1 MIYSMTGFARETS
14 GTQWGELC
22 WELRSVNHRYLDV
35 HQRLPDEFR
44 ALEPQVREA
53 VSGRLG
59 RGKVECLLRFQ
70 PRVREGTPLTINDTL
85 VAKLAEACE
94 RVSESLHS
102 AAPVSPVELLRW
114 PGVVEETARDMEPLM
129 EEALGLLGAALHS
142 LAKGRAAEGVRIAEM
157 LSTRLDGIGSHVQ
170 AIRERLPVVREVI
183 RERLQTRLAELGVD
197 AEPGRLEQEMALIA
211 QKMDVAEELDRLDSH
226 IQEVRASL
234 ERKDPVGRRLDFLM
248 QEFNREANTLASKS
262 QDAET
267 TRVAVEIK
275 VLVEQM
281 REQVQNVE

>member
-14 GTQWGELC
+14 RTRWGELC

-35 HQRLPDEFR
+35 HQRLPEDFR

-53 VSGRLG
+53 VSTRLG
-59 RGKVECLLRFQ
+59 RGKVECQLRFQ
-70 PRVREGTPLTINDTL
+70 PLVREDTPLTINDAL
-85 VAKLAEACE
+85 VAKLGQACE
-94 RVSESLHS
+94 RVSGALRD

-114 PGVVEETARDMEPLM
+114 PGVVEEPERDVEPLM
-129 EEALGLLGAALHS
+129 EEALRLLGVALES
-142 LAKGRAAEGVRIAEM
+142 LAKGRAAEGERIAEM
-157 LSTRLDGIGSHVQ
+157 LSTRLDGIGEHAQAIRDRLPGVRE
-170 AIRERLPVVREVI
+170 AIRERLE
-183 RERLQTRLAELGVD
+183 TRLAELGVD
-197 AEPGRLEQEMALIA
+197 ADPGRLEQEMAMVA

-226 IQEVRASL
+226 IQEVRAAL
-234 ERKDPVGRRLDFLM
+234 ERKEPVGRRLDFLM